1 MNSHIKRQ
9 FIIFNDND
17 EELCWCT
24 REQLYKPSSE
34 FDLSDE
40 TKHGYMIICNHCRF
54 LYKDITREIVIQ
66 KKNLEREST
75 DKFLRSIGYEPD
87 NELTIHEQFLIK
99 HGEQID
105 RPREYKKR
113 TRKKRT

>member
-34 FDLSDE
+34 FDLSYE
-40 TKHGYMIICNHCRF
+40 TKHGYMTICNHCRF
-54 LYKDITREIVIQ
+54 LYKDITREIVIH